1 MRRMALA
8 WTVVLL
14 AIAWIPA
21 ATQDRQVLF
30 EKALALEEAQGRLP
44 EAIAL
49 YQKIVDDAG
58 DKALA
63 ARAQLR
69 IGICH
74 QKLGRKEASAAFQR
88 VIDNYPDQVATVRLA
103 REQLA
108 LLAQTGL
115 AGKRDEQPAIR
126 LVWSGQQADI
136 FGAPSPDGKYLSFTD
151 WSTGDLAVRD
161 LESGKNRRLTDK
173 GPWDKSS
180 EEVDYSVW
188 SPDGTQIAFAWETD
202 GNQRLELRVIGVG
215 GEGLRTLYAAGEN
228 EWATLY
234 GWSPDGKYILAF
246 LPGNQ
251 LSLISLADG
260 ATTALKSL
268 ESASTRAAFS
278 PDGRYIVFDAPQ
290 PGDPLRRDIYTL
302 SIADKREIPL
312 VVHSADD
319 RVLGWAP
326 DGQAVLFN
334 SDRTGTGAFWAI
346 PVADGR
352 PQGAAQMIMPV
363 SNRTVPLGFTR
374 DGRFF
379 YGEGQGG
386 ADIYGVRLDAATGK
400 VLGPPERIIDR
411 FEGFNVSPSYSPS
424 GEYLAYCSWRGS
436 RRPAMGGPIGVLGN
450 VLCIRSM
457 TTGEDQEFSKAFST
471 LGIDSITLPFWAPDG
486 RSVLVYGFAEPMG
499 GYGGIYVVDLQQGN
513 ATRVAYSSED
523 VKVGAAGWL
532 SDGRTIVFLRFDT
545 KRQLSHLV
553 ARDLETGDERIVREW
568 PESANPDLEVSPD
581 HQRWC
586 ASVVEGDGRVFWIMN
601 ATGGEARRLEGSAGT
616 FRGFTWSGDGKHILY
631 TRRAADAKWQLWRVS
646 VDGGAPE
653 LLGLSESSRIAYLS
667 ASPDGRRVVFSRGQP
682 GGAEVWVMEN
692 LVPVAKEPPRASAQ
706 GVKK

>member
-1 MRRMALA
+1 MKRTALA
-8 WTVVLL
+8 GTVILL
-14 AIAWIPA
+14 ALAWIPA

-30 EKALALEEAQGRLP
+30 EKALALEEAQGRLQ

-49 YQKIVDDAG
+49 YQKIVDEAG

-74 QKLGRKEASAAFQR
+74 QKLGRKEALAAFQK

-108 LLAQTGL
+108 LLARTDP
-115 AGKRDEQPAIR
+115 AARRDEQPAIR
-126 LVWSGQQADI
+126 LLWSGPEADI
-136 FGAPSPDGKYLSFTD
+136 FGAPSPDGRQLCFTD

-180 EEVDYSVW
+180 EEADYSVW
-188 SPDGTQIAFAWETD
+188 SPDGTQIAFEWETV
-202 GNQRLELRVIGVG
+202 GNQRLELRVIGAG
-215 GEGLRTLYAAGEN
+215 GTGLRTLYRAGEN

-234 GWSPDGKYILAF
+234 GWSPDGKHILAF

-260 ATTALKSL
+260 TTTALKSL
-268 ESASTRAAFS
+268 ERASTRAAFS

-290 PGDPLRRDIYTL
+290 AGDPLKHDIRTL
-302 SIADKREIPL
+302 SLADKREVPL

-346 PVADGR
+346 AVADGR
-352 PQGAAQMIMPV
+352 PKGTAQMIMPV
-363 SNRTVPLGFTR
+363 SNRTMPLGFTR

-379 YGEGQGG
+379 YGVATGG
-386 ADIYGVRLDAATGK
+386 ADVYGVGLDAATGK
-400 VLGPPERIIDR
+400 VLGTPEKVIDR
-411 FEGFNVSPSYSPS
+411 FEGLNLDPSYSPN

-436 RRPAMGGPIGVLGN
+436 GRPPAGGPIGTLGN

-457 TTGEDQEFSKAFST
+457 ATGEDQEFSRAFST
-471 LGIDSITLPFWAPDG
+471 LGIDSIALPSWAPDG
-486 RSVLVYGFAEPMG
+486 RSVLVYGYAEPMG
-499 GYGGIYVVDLQQGN
+499 GFGGIYVVDLRQGN
-513 ATRVAYSSED
+513 ATRIAYSSED

-532 SDGRTIVFLRFDT
+532 SDGKTIVIGRLDT
-545 KRQLSHLV
+545 KKHLIHLV
-553 ARDLETGDERIVREW
+553 ARNLETGDERIVREW

-581 HQRWC
+581 HQRLC
-586 ASVVEGDGRVFWIMN
+586 VSVVEGDGRVFWIMN

-631 TRRAADAKWQLWRVS
+631 TRRTADSKWQMWRVP

-653 LLGLSESSRIAYLS
+653 LLGLSESSRIAHLS

-692 LVPVAKEPPRASAQ
+692 LLPAAKEPPAARQ
-706 GVKK
+706 VKK